1 MRSFLVIVTFLL
13 FVLSACTKEVKMDYP
28 SAEKQLVVEGYI
40 ESGRYPVVYLT
51 KSSPYFEKIDSSNV
65 VKLIASV
72 AKVSISDGKETEVL
86 TLRYAKNIFPPYYY
100 EGTDIRGEIGKTY
113 TITVE
118 LEGKTY
124 TSTTTLLEPV
134 SLQKISFVKTTNN
147 KLQNFLSL
155 NFLDPKGVKNCYRV
169 YTKRIGKDPNYV
181 PCYLSTF
188 NDYGFDGQEFNFEVI
203 RSYSSVVQ
211 TDNGRYFVKGDSVMV
226 KFCTIDEQQHNY
238 WKSVETQIAISANPF
253 GLSSS
258 DPLTLINGGALGV
271 WAGLSS
277 KYYSIKID

>member
-1 MRSFLVIVTFLL
+1 MHNFLVILTFLL

-28 SAEKQLVVEGYI
+28 SAEKKLVVEGYI
-40 ESGRYPVVYLT
+40 EPGRYPVVYLT
-51 KSSPYFEKIDSSNV
+51 KSSPYFEKIDSSNIM
-65 VKLIASV
+65 KLIASV
-72 AKVSISDGKETEVL
+72 AKVSISDGEETEVL
-86 TLRYAKNIFPPYYY
+86 TLRYDKDIFPPFFY
-100 EGTDIRGEIGKTY
+100 EGTDIRGVIGKSY
-113 TITVE
+113 TVTVE

-124 TSTTTLLEPV
+124 TSTTKLMEPV

-147 KLQNFLSL
+147 EEQNFLSL
-155 NFLDPKGVKNCYRV
+155 NFLDPKGEKNCYRV
-169 YTKRIGKDPNYV
+169 YTKRIGKDPDYV

-188 NDYGFDGQEFNFEVI
+188 NDYGFDGQEFNYEVI
-203 RSYSSVVQ
+203 RSYSAIVQ

-258 DPLTLINGGALGV
+258 DPLTLIKGGALGV

-277 KYYSIKID
+277 KYYSIKIR

>member
-134 SLQKISFVKTTNN
+134 SLQKISLVKTTNN

>member
-155 NFLDPKGVKNCYRV
+155 NFLDPKGVKNCYRI

>member
-100 EGTDIRGEIGKTY
+100 EGPDIRGEIGKTY

-124 TSTTTLLEPV
+124 TSNTTLLEPV

>member
-1 MRSFLVIVTFLL
+1 
-13 FVLSACTKEVKMDYP
+13 MDYP
-28 SAEKQLVVEGYI
+28 SSEKQLVVEGYI

-65 VKLIASV
+65 AKLIASV
-72 AKVSISDGKETEVL
+72 AKVSISDGEETEVL
-86 TLRYAKNIFPPYYY
+86 TLRYSKNIFPPYYY
-100 EGTDIRGEIGKTY
+100 EGTDIRGKIGKSY

-134 SLQKISFVKTTNN
+134 SLQKISFIKTTNN
-147 KLQNFLSL
+147 NEQNFLSL

-169 YTKRIGKDPNYV
+169 YTKRIGKDSDFI

-203 RSYSSVVQ
+203 RSYSSVKQ
-211 TDNGRYFVKGDSVMV
+211 ADNERYFVKGDSVMV
-226 KFCTIDEQQHNY
+226 KFCTIDDEQHNY

-253 GLSSS
+253 GFSSS
-258 DPLTLINGGALGV
+258 EPLTLIKGGALGV

>member
-1 MRSFLVIVTFLL
+1 MRSFLIIVTFLY
-13 FVLSACTKEVKMDYP
+13 VLSACTKEVKMDYP
-28 SAEKQLVVEGYI
+28 SSEKQLVVEGYI

-65 VKLIASV
+65 AKLIASV
-72 AKVSISDGKETEVL
+72 AKVSISDGEETEVL
-86 TLRYAKNIFPPYYY
+86 TLRYSKNIFPPYYY
-100 EGTDIRGEIGKTY
+100 EGTDIRGKIGKSY

-124 TSTTTLLEPV
+124 TSNTTLLEPV
-134 SLQKISFVKTTNN
+134 SLQKISFIKTTNN
-147 KLQNFLSL
+147 NEQNFLSL

-169 YTKRIGKDPNYV
+169 YTKRIGKDSDFI

-203 RSYSSVVQ
+203 RSYSSVKQ
-211 TDNGRYFVKGDSVMV
+211 ADNERYFVKGDSVMV
-226 KFCTIDEQQHNY
+226 KFCTIDDEQHNY

-253 GLSSS
+253 GFSSS
-258 DPLTLINGGALGV
+258 EPLTLIKGGALGV